1 MVNANT
7 DTDFDED
14 DALEAVY
21 TIHDQVSEA
30 KRSFEDGP
38 SPAQLAEKVSKVE
51 QEAQEIARFADSIT
65 DLCGDINGS
74 YDGLHALVD
83 SGEEVW
89 DALEIIQDRIG
100 VIEAA
105 LDADDGD
112 TVNGTLTLD
121 GREFEVEMT
130 PVGGMPV
137 AAEEAEGFGKWLKR
151 MLGEIDGLNKEF
163 LHRETLVS
171 PERLDRILGGG
182 SPNGDEAPSILQ
194 TMVDEGFIEPHV
206 RQNAEKVLLDGD
218 VDDDEPEGLGRLFDP
233 D

>member
-21 TIHDQVSEA
+21 TIHDQVGEA
-30 KRSFEDGP
+30 KRAYEDGP

-51 QEAQEIARFADSIT
+51 QEAQEIARFADSIS

-151 MLGEIDGLNKEF
+151 MLREIDGLDKEY
-163 LHRETLVS
+163 LAEKSLVS
-171 PERLDRILGGG
+171 KHRLQSIINGE
-182 SPNGDEAPSILQ
+182 SPQGDEAPSILK
-194 TMVDEGFIEPHV
+194 TMVNGDFITEDT
-206 RQNAEKVLLDGD
+206 RSNAETVLLDGD
-218 VDDDEPEGLGRLFDP
+218 TDDEPEGLAELFD
-233 D
+233 